1 MEHHKRTLVKTI
13 TWRIIALVTTIAVV
27 YLYSGDMKES
37 LVVGIGANALK
48 MVFYYVHE
56 RVWNRIDFG
65 RVKPP
70 EYQI

>member
-1 MEHHKRTLVKTI
+1 VEHPKRTLVKTL

-27 YLYSGDMKES
+27 YIYSGDINKS
-37 LVVGIGANALK
+37 LVVGISANALK

-56 RVWNRIDFG
+56 RVWNRIEFG
-65 RVKPP
+65 RIKPP